1 MYISYFDGRSS
12 SKSFSWTNLPR
23 RSFVSYFDILFSRL
37 AVPFYFLTMPFLF
50 SISRR
55 SCFSPSCRS
64 SMLPYSD
71 VPVFLL
77 RRSSFSSLDIPV
89 IPTLPFLSV
98 SLPCRSS
105 VRYLAV
111 LLFPALPFLCF
122 ETYRSS
128 VLPYHAVPLLPISP
142 FFFLTLAVPL
152 TLSPCVLPL
161 AVPCSLPRRSLWFLP
176 RSSRVPASPCF
187 LPASTFP
194 PFIARSLLVFV
205 RSPHN
210 ALSGL
215 AKGIFSFV

>member
-1 MYISYFDGRSS
+1 MYRSLASRSPSVSFFPWPFTVHRYLLSAGSLIYLCAFFFRFFVHLSRFSFILLMYISYFDGRSS

-128 VLPYHAVPLLPISP
+128 VLPYHAVPLLPI
-142 FFFLTLAVPL
+142 
-152 TLSPCVLPL
+152 
-161 AVPCSLPRRSLWFLP
+161 
-176 RSSRVPASPCF
+176 
-187 LPASTFP
+187 
-194 PFIARSLLVFV
+194 
-205 RSPHN
+205 
-210 ALSGL
+210 
-215 AKGIFSFV
+215 